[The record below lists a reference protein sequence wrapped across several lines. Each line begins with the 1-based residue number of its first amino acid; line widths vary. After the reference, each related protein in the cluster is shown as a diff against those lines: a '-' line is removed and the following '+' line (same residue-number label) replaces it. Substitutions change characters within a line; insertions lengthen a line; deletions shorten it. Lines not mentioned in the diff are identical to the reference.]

1 MADPPGGSELR
12 VLIAP
17 WIAGQNPYLPLLAGG
32 LEAHGVRVERVGGTS
47 WSELDAAFEGSDPPR
62 LLHLQWHHGFLVARG
77 RGIGAS
83 LRRSHKFF
91 GLLRRLR
98 RRGIGIVWTV
108 HNVTHHERE
117 RAGLEI
123 RACRRLARLAHRLI
137 VHCEAAR
144 AEVAAAYR
152 APRDRIDVVP
162 HGHYIDA
169 YPPPTERS
177 EARRRV
183 GLAED
188 DLVFLYFGQ
197 IRDYKGIP
205 ELLRTLE
212 LDDTGTATLVVAGE
226 AKNPQAERALRERA
240 AENPRLRFEV
250 GTVPDDRLA
259 ALIDACD
266 AVVLPYRRSLTSGS
280 AMLAG
285 SRGRAVIAPRIGCM
299 EEMAGPGGV
308 LYEGG
313 PEGLTSAIRSARRE
327 TLAQAGQRFFERVQ
341 PLSWERVGAWTREV
355 YEAAIAEAS
364 SE

>member
-169 YPPPTERS
+169 YPPKRDRA

-183 GLAED
+183 GLASD
-188 DLVFLYFGQ
+188 GLVLLQFGQ
-197 IRDYKGIP
+197 LREYKGVPDLLAALDADGTGDVTLVLAGEVKSP
-205 ELLRTLE
+205 EL
-212 LDDTGTATLVVAGE
+212 AGLL
-226 AKNPQAERALRERA
+226 QRRA
-240 AENPRLRFEV
+240 AADPRLRLELGFASD
-250 GTVPDDRLA
+250 GRLA
-259 ALIDACD
+259 DLIDASD

-285 SRGRAVIAPRIGCM
+285 SRGRALIAPRTGCM
-299 EEMAGPGGV
+299 GEMAGPGAV
-308 LYEGG
+308 LYG
-313 PEGLTSAIRSARRE
+313 PGPDGLAGAIRTARGE
-327 TLAQAGQRFFERVQ
+327 DLDALGARFLERIRAV
-341 PLSWERVGAWTREV
+341 PWERVGSLTRAV
-355 YEAAIAEAS
+355 YESARAAAAR
-364 SE
+364 